1 MIGET
6 TMNAEPTT
14 ATAPWPHMQVPAQR
28 SAPPTPPPPVAK
40 PVKAKRRWPWA
51 VGGLALGLFIGSVSG
66 AAGSST
72 STVTAASA
80 APARTVTVTAPAPPP
95 ETITVTAPAA
105 PPVQAEPPA
114 AAPSGPLTTFGDG
127 VWEVGVDVAAGKYK
141 TAGPASGGIGMCY
154 HARLKTNDGS
164 LGDIIANNVSQGPV
178 TVTIK
183 PGDGYFET
191 TGCQDWV
198 KVG

>member
-1 MIGET
+1 
-6 TMNAEPTT
+6 MNAEPTT
-14 ATAPWPHMQVPAQR
+14 GTAPWPHMQVPAQR
-28 SAPPTPPPPVAK
+28 SAPPTPPPPPVVK
-40 PVKAKRRWPWA
+40 PVKARRRWPWA
-51 VGGLALGLFIGSVSG
+51 VGGLALGLLIGSVSG

-72 STVTAASA
+72 ATVTAAAA

-95 ETITVTAPAA
+95 ETITVTVPAP
-105 PPVQAEPPA
+105 PPVQADPPAA

-141 TAGPASGGIGMCY
+141 TAGPGSDGIGMCY
-154 HARLKTNDGS
+154 HARLKNNDGS
-164 LGDIIANNVSQGPV
+164 LGDIIDNNISQGPV

-191 TGCQDWV
+191 NGCQDWV